1 MLSYAAK
8 SDLGNGRENN
18 EDQYLALPEQMAW
31 VLADGVGGQDAGEVA
46 SELVCKR
53 IGEELSANHS
63 LESAIQLSHNDVLNA
78 PSQGIGKP
86 GMASTVVALQVHD
99 HAYQV
104 SWVGDSRAYLWG
116 HDKLVQISRDQ
127 SLVQRLVD
135 EGVISVEEAF
145 DHPRKNMLLQ
155 AIGQEN
161 IEQLEVATVRADFEE
176 GDKIILCSDGLSDY
190 VSEASII
197 EILRSSDDD
206 QQLVD
211 ALIAKALANDGKD
224 NITVVVVTLSRKN
237 IHHTQQMS
245 LAALKNEMGQSRW
258 SALIKWAP
266 AFLMALLLVLWL
278 LSSLGGE

>member
-1 MLSYAAK
+1 MLTYAAK
-8 SDLGNGRENN
+8 SDLGNDRENN
-18 EDQYLALPEQMAW
+18 EDQFLALPEQMVW

-63 LESAIQLSHNDVLNA
+63 LESAIQLAHKDILNA
-78 PSQGIGKP
+78 PSQGVGKP

-116 HDKLVQISRDQ
+116 HDQLVQITRDQ

-145 DHPRKNMLLQ
+145 DHPRKNILLQ

-161 IEQLEVATVRADFEE
+161 IEQLEVATVKADFEE

-190 VSEASII
+190 VSEASIV
-197 EILRSSDDD
+197 ETLNSSDDD
-206 QQLVD
+206 QKIVDGLV
-211 ALIAKALANDGKD
+211 AKALANEGKD
-224 NITVVVVTLSRKN
+224 NITVMVVTLSRKT
-237 IHHTQQMS
+237 IHDTQQMS
-245 LAALKNEMGQSRW
+245 LDALKNKMQNNRRNRF
-258 SALIKWAP
+258 IKWLPGVSLA
-266 AFLMALLLVLWL
+266 LLVLWL
-278 LSSLGGE
+278 LSSLGGS